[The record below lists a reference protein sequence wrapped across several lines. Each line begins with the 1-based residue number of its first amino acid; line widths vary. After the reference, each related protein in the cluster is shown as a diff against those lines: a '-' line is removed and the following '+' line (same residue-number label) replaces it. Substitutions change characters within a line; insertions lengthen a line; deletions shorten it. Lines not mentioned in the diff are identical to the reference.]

1 MKRKK
6 NNGIKYAENPKFFHH
21 RDDGYALYEISNEY
35 DECFA
40 YSVTVPPSTFVCIS
54 WLWFSHHF
62 SFTIDGKQ
70 SKLCL
75 PLQHLAEWFSRFNF
89 SFIISATISNRNI
102 YQIRVIQLTLLNL
115 MTSTELLSHHKTLS
129 LLLFNKYFWLYY

>member
-1 MKRKK
+1 MCKRSRFLHPELKNLKK
-6 NNGIKYAENPKFFHH
+6 NNNGIKNAENPKFVHH
-21 RDDGYALYEISNEY
+21 WADVYALYEISNEY

-75 PLQHLAEWFSRFNF
+75 PLQHLAERFSRFNF
-89 SFIISATISNRNI
+89 SFIIFSNDFKPKYLPNSGDT
-102 YQIRVIQLTLLNL
+102 VDF
-115 MTSTELLSHHKTLS
+115 TELDDINRIAQPSQNS
-129 LLLFNKYFWLYY
+129 